1 MRKIVLYKRVSQE
14 FHGITEKVCNIFLR
28 GCEEFHL
35 RKAKKSIKFLVVKP
49 ISSTR
54 YLSRCQIALIDF
66 RDMSQEHN
74 MSESGI
80 PCRWLLV
87 YQDHFTKF
95 IRLRPLK
102 NKCAEEVADILEDLF
117 CELGIPHILQS
128 DNGREFKNNIL
139 YSLVNLNQGNTK
151 IVHGKPRHPE
161 SQGSVERANRDI
173 KNALASKMRDN
184 DDDLCWVKYVR
195 WKFTMKRT

>member
-1 MRKIVLYKRVSQE
+1 
-14 FHGITEKVCNIFLR
+14 
-28 GCEEFHL
+28 
-35 RKAKKSIKFLVVKP
+35 
-49 ISSTR
+49 
-54 YLSRCQIALIDF
+54 
-66 RDMSQEHN
+66 MSQEHN

-80 PCRWLLV
+80 PYRWMSV

-95 IRLRPLK
+95 IRSRPLK
-102 NKCAEEVADILEDLF
+102 NMCAEEVADVLEDLF

-151 IVHGKPRHPE
+151 IVHGRPRHPE
-161 SQGSVERANRDI
+161 SQGSVDRANRDI

-184 DDDLCWVKYVR
+184 GNDLCSMLGLSNWRK
-195 WKFTMKRT
+195 TLHTIQLLE